1 MQSLEE
7 KLAEA
12 QAQVRDLARQ
22 LEQAHMDLAAAYS
35 GNAEL
40 IRRNH
45 ELYQAFYAFKA
56 SVGGS

>member
-7 KLAEA
+7 KLAET
-12 QAQVRDLARQ
+12 QAHVRDLAHQ
-22 LEQAHMDLAAAYS
+22 LEQAHMDLAAAYN

-45 ELYQAFYAFKA
+45 DLYQQLHTLKA